1 MKKILPYLSE
11 ALPVPGRALS
21 LRTFFNQ
28 SLIDSLKYLLEVCE
42 DVIPAE
48 NFSKAVQKI
57 SSLKADS
64 KISGLLGALH
74 ADFIAAIETEDI
86 KKANTI
92 TQRLATDDFQ
102 VENLRY
108 IDISNLN
115 DYYYPLVKDISSKE
129 IIDEIVFFPLTP
141 VEYEEVEKSIKK
153 GFQVLPRI
161 CPDFFE
167 ESQELISEILILNAQ
182 GVKQGTSSDLFGTV
196 YKSYQHKWQHLT
208 DALECIIH
216 EQSHL
221 YVHLLTKDDPLVL
234 NPSEMYESPLR
245 KEKRPLMGI
254 YHAAFVLARINHVLT
269 RALALNEIP
278 EDEKTYCQE
287 MIDYYNKRFETGFEI
302 LNTHAQMTPLAKELL
317 HSASKLVA

>member
-1 MKKILPYLSE
+1 MEKILPDLSE
-11 ALPVPGRALS
+11 ALPVPGRALF
-21 LRTFFNQ
+21 LRTAFNQ
-28 SLIDSLKYLLEVCE
+28 SLIESLKYLLEVCE
-42 DVIPAE
+42 EVIPVE
-48 NFSKAVQKI
+48 DFSKAVQKV

-74 ADFIAAIETEDI
+74 ADFLTAIEKEDI

-92 TQRLATDDFQ
+92 VQRLGTDNFQ
-102 VENLRY
+102 VEKIRY

-115 DYYYPLVKDISSKE
+115 DYYYPLVEDISSQE
-129 IIDEIVFFPLTP
+129 IIDEIIFFPLTP
-141 VEYEEVEKSIKK
+141 VEYENVEKSIKK

-196 YKSYQHKWQHLT
+196 YKSYQHKWKHLT

-221 YVHLLTKDDPLVL
+221 YVHLLTKDDPIVL
-234 NPSEMYESPLR
+234 NPTEMYESPLR
-245 KEKRPLMGI
+245 KENRPLMGS
-254 YHAAFVLARINHVLT
+254 YHATFVLSRVSYVL
-269 RALALNEIP
+269 REALAMNEIP
-278 EDEKTYCQE
+278 ENERDYCQE
-287 MIDYYNKRFETGFEI
+287 LIAYYTKRFHAGFEL
-302 LNTHAQMTPLAKELL
+302 LNTHAQMTPLGKELI
-317 HSASKLVA
+317 HSANKLVA